1 MKVKNLNLSF
11 NRLINFTLDRSNYKD
26 LLNVETID
34 LSSNKMESFYFNSKA
49 NIIPLSL
56 KNLIVSNNNIKKF
69 ELSKDVTGK
78 LDSLFLD
85 YNGITDFTT
94 INFGNRLIKKL
105 NLKNNKINKIQSNAF
120 GGCLGEEINFE
131 NNNIFEILYESFKPL
146 NNTISSKCGNLKVLN
161 LKNNPIKYIDS
172 KFINSAIFANLNEF
186 YIDNYTINNSVKT
199 YFYKDNQI
207 IRIITSNYFID
218 MPNLQYIQ
226 MRSDQIESIE
236 KDALSGLNK
245 LITLALA
252 VLASL
257 P

>member
-1 MKVKNLNLSF
+1 M
-11 NRLINFTLDRSNYKD
+11 DRSNYKD

-120 GGCLGEEINFE
+120 GCLGDEINFE
-131 NNNIFEILYESFKPL
+131 NNNISEILYESFKPIKNPPGL
-146 NNTISSKCGNLKVLN
+146 QCGNLKVLN

-186 YIDNYTINNSVKT
+186 YIDNY
-199 YFYKDNQI
+199 
-207 IRIITSNYFID
+207 ITN
-218 MPNLQYIQ
+218 
-226 MRSDQIESIE
+226 
-236 KDALSGLNK
+236 
-245 LITLALA
+245 
-252 VLASL
+252 
-257 P
+257 